1 MTHVKPSDYLAHVLE
16 GAPLPCACADCREQ
30 ADLWA
35 RERGA
40 CRATADALPPG
51 FWARQEQ
58 ALEARLAQ
66 RPRPALRWAL
76 AAGAAALVLAGG
88 LIVILHPSREARWT
102 EVQARYETALAGLD
116 QPALGNLEAC
126 ALVLTEPTDTTDTTT
141 SEEESL

>member
-1 MTHVKPSDYLAHVLE
+1 MTHIRPIDYLAHVLE

-40 CRATADALPPG
+40 CRAAADALPPG
-51 FWARQEQ
+51 FLARQEQ
-58 ALEARLAQ
+58 ALDARLAQ
-66 RPRPALRWAL
+66 RPRPALRWAF
-76 AAGAAALVLAGG
+76 AAGAAGLVVTAG
-88 LIVILHPSREARWT
+88 LMYTLRPSREARWT